1 MARNALDVAKDALA
15 KWRANYGNAS
25 LDQQCQRYD
34 GYYWQW
40 AYQGN
45 ENIRAYPTAT
55 AAGNAASFYTYNIN
69 DPVIKPGHLV
79 YWHWA
84 SDGHVGTVVGRHN
97 GRTLV
102 THASSKGDTVLSL
115 TNNVK
120 VSHADT
126 IGLTF
131 RGVSR
136 TDGGNAERV
145 GLTAWSP
152 DGSGGDVDYNWGLS
166 AAAVRAMQRVL
177 TKRKLYSGPID
188 GAAGENTVEGMQK
201 LLIADGFLPKSYEVD
216 GIPGLNY
223 GRAIQVMVQPFGY
236 SGPLDGMPGAET
248 SKNLEKWAAKQLGET
263 VTPPTKPVEPVRP
276 VPAKWEKT
284 YPASSA
290 VVPSPNREPRKAG
303 SKIGYVILHGTANPV
318 DHTAYFA
325 RSNEREVAP
334 NLYARPSGEVKEFVR
349 LGERAWTTAVP
360 LDHQAVTF
368 EIESN
373 NTTYTDAQYEALA
386 QFCAWLSKQ
395 TVVDGVP
402 VEFKL
407 DRAHV
412 LGHNEVPGVTSGTSC
427 PGKLDIDRVVK
438 RAQEIVK
445 PTQLDQIVVTR
456 KQLDAWRK
464 ALEDMSATGG
474 NVLSEIGKVLEK

>member
-1 MARNALDVAKDALA
+1 MARNALDVAKGALA

-40 AYQGN
+40 EYQGN
-45 ENIRAYPTAT
+45 ENIRTYPTAT
-55 AAGNAASFYTYNIN
+55 AAGNAASFYTYDIN

-79 YWHWA
+79 YWHWG
-84 SDGHVGTVVGRHN
+84 SEGHVGTVVGRHN
-97 GRTLV
+97 GKTLV
-102 THASSKGDTVLSL
+102 THTSSKGDTVLAL

-126 IGLTF
+126 INLTF

-136 TDGGNAERV
+136 TDGRNVERV

-152 DGSGGDVDYNWGLS
+152 DGGGGDADYAWGLTT
-166 AAAVRAMQRVL
+166 ATQRDLQRAL
-177 TKRKLYSGPID
+177 TKLKRYDGPID
-188 GAAGENTVEGMQK
+188 GEFGSKSVKAMQEE
-201 LLIADGFLPKSYEVD
+201 LRDSQGLLPKSYDAD
-216 GIPGLNY
+216 GIPGINY
-223 GRAIQVMVQPFGY
+223 GTALQKLAQAYGY
-236 SGPLDGMPGAET
+236 SGPLDGLPGADT
-248 SKNLEKWAAKQLGET
+248 SAKLSIWAAKVNGEAT
-263 VTPPTKPVEPVRP
+263 PPVVTPPKPETPK
-276 VPAKWEKT
+276 AWEKT
-284 YPASSA
+284 YPGASA

-318 DHTAYFA
+318 DHTAYFS
-325 RSNEREVAP
+325 RSNERQVAP
-334 NLYARPSGEVKEFVR
+334 NEYLRPSGEVKEFVR

-395 TVVDGVP
+395 TMVDGVP

-412 LGHNEVPGVTSGTSC
+412 LGHSEVPGVTSGTSC

>member
-1 MARNALDVAKDALA
+1 M
-15 KWRANYGNAS
+15 
-25 LDQQCQRYD
+25 
-34 GYYWQW
+34 
-40 AYQGN
+40 
-45 ENIRAYPTAT
+45 
-55 AAGNAASFYTYNIN
+55 
-69 DPVIKPGHLV
+69 
-79 YWHWA
+79 
-84 SDGHVGTVVGRHN
+84 
-97 GRTLV
+97 
-102 THASSKGDTVLSL
+102 
-115 TNNVK
+115 
-120 VSHADT
+120 
-126 IGLTF
+126 
-131 RGVSR
+131 
-136 TDGGNAERV
+136 
-145 GLTAWSP
+145 
-152 DGSGGDVDYNWGLS
+152 
-166 AAAVRAMQRVL
+166 
-177 TKRKLYSGPID
+177 
-188 GAAGENTVEGMQK
+188 
-201 LLIADGFLPKSYEVD
+201 
-216 GIPGLNY
+216 
-223 GRAIQVMVQPFGY
+223 
-236 SGPLDGMPGAET
+236 
-248 SKNLEKWAAKQLGET
+248 
-263 VTPPTKPVEPVRP
+263 
-276 VPAKWEKT
+276 WEKT
-284 YPASSA
+284 YPGASV

-318 DHTAYFA
+318 DHTAYFS
-325 RSNEREVAP
+325 RSNERQVAP
-334 NLYARPSGEVKEFVR
+334 NEYLRPSGEVKELVR

-368 EIESN
+368 EIESD

-464 ALEDMSATGG
+464 ALEDMSVTGG

>member
-1 MARNALDVAKDALA
+1 MARNALDVAKGALA

-40 AYQGN
+40 EYQGN
-45 ENIRAYPTAT
+45 ENIHVYGTAT

-69 DPVIKPGHLV
+69 DPAIKPGHLV
-79 YWHWA
+79 YWHWGTE
-84 SDGHVGTVVGRHN
+84 GHVGTVVGRYN

-102 THASSKGDTVLSL
+102 THTSSKGDTVLSL

-136 TDGGNAERV
+136 TDGRNAERT
-145 GLTAWSP
+145 GLTAWTP
-152 DGSGGDVDYNWGLS
+152 DGGGDIDYNWGLS
-166 AAAVRAMQRVL
+166 NAAVRGMQRVL
-177 TKRKLYSGPID
+177 TKRKLYGGPID
-188 GAAGENTVEGMQK
+188 GAAGVNTVSGMQQ
-201 LLIADGFLPKSYEVD
+201 LLINDGFLPKTYKVD

-223 GRAIQVMVQPFGY
+223 GAAIQTMVKPFGY
-236 SGPLDGMPGAET
+236 GGPIDGLPGAET
-248 SKNLEKWAAKQLGET
+248 SKNVEKWAAKEMGET

-276 VPAKWEKT
+276 TPEKWEKT
-284 YPASSA
+284 YPGTAV
-290 VVPSPNREPRKAG
+290 VVPSPNREPRKPG
-303 SKIGYVILHGTANPV
+303 SEIGYVILHGTANPV

-325 RSNEREVAP
+325 RNNEREVAP
-334 NLYARPSGEVKEFVR
+334 NLYGRPSGEVKEFVR

-360 LDHQAVTF
+360 LDHQAVTW
-368 EIESN
+368 ELESD
-373 NTTYTDAQYEALA
+373 NTTYTDAQYEAVA

-402 VEFKL
+402 VNFKL
-407 DRAHV
+407 DRNHV
-412 LGHNEVPGVTSGTSC
+412 LGHNEVAGVTSGTSC
-427 PGKLDIDRVVK
+427 PGKLDVDRVVK
-438 RAQEIVK
+438 RALEIVK
-445 PTQLDQIVVTR
+445 PTQLDKVEVSR
-456 KQLDAWRK
+456 EQLDAWRK
-464 ALEDMSATGG
+464 SLEDMNATGG
-474 NVLSEIGKVLEK
+474 NVLSEMDKVLAK